1 MSDADTTLLYSTVG
15 RVSFNGT
22 GDALDFLNTIEA
34 RTRTACTYYQWIM
47 VVELSV
53 QAAAQDQFM
62 QSIQPRMT
70 TMTWL
75 ELRSSF

>member
-1 MSDADTTLLYSTVG
+1 MSNVDATLLYSRVG
-15 RVSFNGT
+15 RVSFDDK
-22 GDALDFLNTIEA
+22 GDALDFLNTVEA
-34 RTRTACTYYQWIM
+34 RTRTGYTDYQQIM

-53 QAAAQDQFM
+53 QAAAQDWFM